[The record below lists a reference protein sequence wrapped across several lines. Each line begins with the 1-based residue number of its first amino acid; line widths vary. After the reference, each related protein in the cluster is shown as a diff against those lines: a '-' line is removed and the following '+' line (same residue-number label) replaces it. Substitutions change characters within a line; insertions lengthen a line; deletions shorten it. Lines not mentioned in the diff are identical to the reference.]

1 MLVNG
6 YESSLHQASLIAR
19 AQGAILMIGEC
30 KEHDVTTEEQPSAL
44 ALITST
50 RSFLDSEKRIV
61 DFILKNPDKAPSMTS
76 AQLAAASST
85 SEASV
90 SRFCR
95 RLGFANYR
103 AFQFSLARD
112 LAVQRDDTQI
122 TREVTM
128 ENVSQSIANIR
139 HAKVREIESTLE
151 NLDEDV
157 LRRVVDLFARAG
169 MVLFAAV
176 GNTNAVAI
184 DAAIKFGQLGLKSF
198 ATTITESSTS
208 LALSMREDDI
218 LVLIS
223 NSGKSKRLERVLHAA
238 KQGGATVILI
248 TGDAT
253 SPLARMSDVV
263 LRAVNYEAL
272 LTTVDFTFS
281 KISATLII
289 EVIYSFLLTVIP
301 HARDAI
307 SNYEELIQPDKE
319 ME

>member
-6 YESSLHQASLIAR
+6 YERSLHQASLIAR

>member
-1 MLVNG
+1 
-6 YESSLHQASLIAR
+6 
-19 AQGAILMIGEC
+19 MIGEC

>member
-1 MLVNG
+1 M
-6 YESSLHQASLIAR
+6 
-19 AQGAILMIGEC
+19 
-30 KEHDVTTEEQPSAL
+30 TTEEQPSAL

-95 RLGFANYR
+95 RLGFSNYR

-112 LAVQRDDTQI
+112 LAIQRDGTQI

-128 ENVSQSIANIR
+128 EDVSQSIANIR

-184 DAAIKFGQLGLKSF
+184 DAAIKFGQLGLRSF

-218 LVLIS
+218 LFLIS

>member
-1 MLVNG
+1 M
-6 YESSLHQASLIAR
+6 
-19 AQGAILMIGEC
+19 
-30 KEHDVTTEEQPSAL
+30 TTEEQPSAL

-95 RLGFANYR
+95 RLGFSSYR
-103 AFQFSLARD
+103 SFQFSLARD
-112 LAVQRDDTQI
+112 LAVQRDGTQI

-128 ENVSQSIANIR
+128 EDVSQSIANIR

-198 ATTITESSTS
+198 ATTITESSMS
-208 LALSMREDDI
+208 LALSMRENDI

>member
-1 MLVNG
+1 M
-6 YESSLHQASLIAR
+6 STA
-19 AQGAILMIGEC
+19 
-30 KEHDVTTEEQPSAL
+30 DQPSAL

-50 RSFLDSEKRIV
+50 RDFLDSEQRIV
-61 DFILKNPDKAPSMTS
+61 DFILANPDRAPRMTS
-76 AQLAAASST
+76 AQLSAASST
-85 SEASV
+85 SEATV

-95 RLGFANYR
+95 RLGFTNYR
-103 AFQFSLARD
+103 AFQFSLAHD
-112 LAVQRDDTQI
+112 LAIQGGNTQI
-122 TREVTM
+122 TREVSLDD
-128 ENVSQSIANIR
+128 VPQSIANIK
-139 HAKVREIESTLE
+139 HAKIREIESTLDY
-151 NLDEDV
+151 LDEKT
-157 LRRVVDLFARAG
+157 LRRVVDLFARAD
-169 MVLFAAV
+169 MILFAAV

-184 DAAIKFGQLGLKSF
+184 DAAIKFGQLGLRSV

-208 LALSMREDDI
+208 LALSMRKDDV
-218 LVLIS
+218 LFLIS
-223 NSGKSKRLERVLHAA
+223 NSGKSKRLEKILHAA
-238 KQGGATVILI
+238 KQGGATAILI

-253 SPLARMSDVV
+253 SPLARMSDII

-307 SNYEELIQPDKE
+307 SGYEELIQPDKE

>member
-1 MLVNG
+1 M
-6 YESSLHQASLIAR
+6 
-19 AQGAILMIGEC
+19 
-30 KEHDVTTEEQPSAL
+30 TTEEQPSAL

>member
-1 MLVNG
+1 M
-6 YESSLHQASLIAR
+6 
-19 AQGAILMIGEC
+19 
-30 KEHDVTTEEQPSAL
+30 TTEEQPSAL

-95 RLGFANYR
+95 RLGFSNYR

-112 LAVQRDDTQI
+112 LAIQRDGTQI

-128 ENVSQSIANIR
+128 EDVSQSIANIR

-184 DAAIKFGQLGLKSF
+184 DAAIKFGQLGLRSF

-218 LVLIS
+218 LFLIS

-263 LRAVNYEAL
+263 LKAVNYEAL

>member
-1 MLVNG
+1 M
-6 YESSLHQASLIAR
+6 
-19 AQGAILMIGEC
+19 
-30 KEHDVTTEEQPSAL
+30 TTEEQPSAL
-44 ALITST
+44 TLITST

-95 RLGFANYR
+95 RLGFSNYR

-112 LAVQRDDTQI
+112 LAIQRDGTQI

-128 ENVSQSIANIR
+128 EDVSQSIANIR

-184 DAAIKFGQLGLKSF
+184 DAAIKFGQLGLRSF

-218 LVLIS
+218 LFLIS

>member
-1 MLVNG
+1 
-6 YESSLHQASLIAR
+6 
-19 AQGAILMIGEC
+19 MIGEC

-112 LAVQRDDTQI
+112 LAVQRDDIQI

-289 EVIYSFLLTVIP
+289 EVIYSFLLSVLP
-301 HARDAI
+301 GARDAI
-307 SNYEELIQPDKE
+307 SGYEELIQPDKE